1 VFGPFNAGWDFGRSP
16 LVFVEDLFFNS
27 AHGGPLMTRRQR
39 IVLLIAF
46 VLVLPTVVS
55 AQLPNSTLPTSSS
68 QPGAGSRRGF
78 TLYGDLKVEDSQSDS
93 EVNTMF
99 DVILYTRGNEVFAR
113 QRVGNGGRYRF
124 NNVFNG
130 DYYLAVELD
139 NVEVA
144 RMSILIPTNA
154 VEHIKQDLEFRWKGG
169 PRPLAGVVAAD
180 SYNRSQQNR
189 ALYEKGTKEI
199 AKNDLVK
206 ATETLRS
213 LVEADPKDY
222 PAWNELGMVYFIQK
236 DLEAAAN
243 AYTKAIEL
251 KPDYVTALVSL
262 GRVRLAQK
270 NNEAAVTVLETAI
283 KADPKSASAN
293 YFLGEAYLAVKK
305 GSLAVN
311 YLNEALKL
319 DPVGM
324 ANAHLRLATLYNLA
338 GYKDRAALEYNE
350 FLKKKPD
357 YPDAQK
363 LRDYI
368 KANNPRSNRDADPAP
383 SPSPKP

>member
-1 VFGPFNAGWDFGRSP
+1 
-16 LVFVEDLFFNS
+16 
-27 AHGGPLMTRRQR
+27 MTRQQR
-39 IVLLIAF
+39 IILLIAF
-46 VLVLPTVVS
+46 TFVLHTAAF
-55 AQLPNSTLPTSSS
+55 AQLPTSSS
-68 QPGAGSRRGF
+68 QPGAGTRRNY
-78 TLYGDLKVEDSQSDS
+78 TLYGDLKVDESQAS
-93 EVNTMF
+93 EPAHAMF

-124 NNVFNG
+124 NNIFNG

-144 RMSILIPTNA
+144 RVPILVSANSVDLIR
-154 VEHIKQDLEFRWKGG
+154 QDLEFRWKGG
-169 PRPLAGVVAAD
+169 PRPAAGVISAD
-180 SYNRSQQNR
+180 SYNRSNQNR
-189 ALYEKGTKEI
+189 SLYDRAMKEI
-199 AKNDLVK
+199 AKNDLTK
-206 ATETLRS
+206 ATATLRS

-222 PAWNELGMVYFIQK
+222 SAWNELGMVYFIQK
-236 DLEAAAN
+236 DFEAAEN
-243 AYTKAIEL
+243 SYGKAIEL

-270 NNEAAVTVLETAI
+270 KNEDAIKVLEAAL
-283 KADPKSASAN
+283 KADAKSASAN

-305 GSLAVN
+305 GSMAVT

-357 YPDAQK
+357 YPEAQK

-368 KANNPRSNRDADPAP
+368 KANGPRSNPSANP
-383 SPSPKP
+383 SPSPSPNP

>member
-1 VFGPFNAGWDFGRSP
+1 
-16 LVFVEDLFFNS
+16 
-27 AHGGPLMTRRQR
+27 MTCRQR
-39 IVLLIAF
+39 IILLIGLT
-46 VLVLPTVVS
+46 LVLQTVVL
-55 AQLPNSTLPTSSS
+55 AQLPRSSS
-68 QPGAGSRRGF
+68 QPGVGTRRNF
-78 TLYGDLKVEDSQSDS
+78 TLYGDLKIDESQAAGP
-93 EVNTMF
+93 VNTIF

-139 NVEVA
+139 NIEVA
-144 RMSILIPTNA
+144 RMPILIPANA
-154 VEHIKQDLEFRWKGG
+154 VEHIRQDLELRWKGG
-169 PRPLAGVVAAD
+169 ACPSLGTVSVD
-180 SYNRSQQNR
+180 SDNRSNQNR
-189 ALYEKGTKEI
+189 NLYDKAMKEI
-199 AKNDLVK
+199 SNNELPK
-206 ATETLRS
+206 ATATLRS

-222 PAWNELGMVYFIQK
+222 AAWNELGMVYFVQK

-243 AYTKAIEL
+243 SYAKAIEL
-251 KPDYVTALVSL
+251 KPDYVTAHVSL

-270 NNEAAVTVLETAI
+270 QNDVAITVLETAL

-293 YFLGEAYLAVKK
+293 YFLGEAYLALKK
-305 GSLAVN
+305 GSMAVN
-311 YLNEALKL
+311 YMNEALKL

-357 YPDAQK
+357 YPEAQK

-368 KANNPRSNRDADPAP
+368 LAHGPKSKPTSDANP
-383 SPSPKP
+383 SPSPNP

>member
-1 VFGPFNAGWDFGRSP
+1 MS
-16 LVFVEDLFFNS
+16 
-27 AHGGPLMTRRQR
+27 RRQH
-39 IVLLIAF
+39 IVLLIGF
-46 VLVLPTVVS
+46 MLVLPTVAA
-55 AQLPNSTLPTSSS
+55 AQLPSSTLPTSSS

-78 TLYGDLKVEDSQSDS
+78 TLYGDLKVEDSQTNTQM
-93 EVNTMF
+93 NTMF

-144 RMSILIPTNA
+144 RVPILIAPNA

-169 PRPLAGVVAAD
+169 ARPTAGVLAAD
-180 SYNRSQQNR
+180 AYNRSPQNT
-189 ALYEKGTKEI
+189 ALYDRAMKEI
-199 AKNDLVK
+199 GKNELPK
-206 ATETLRS
+206 ATTTLKS

-243 AYTKAIEL
+243 SYAKAIEL

-270 NNEAAVTVLETAI
+270 NNDAAVTVLDAAV
-283 KADPKSASAN
+283 KAEPKSATAN
-293 YFLGEAYLAVKK
+293 YFLGEAYLAVRK
-305 GSLAVN
+305 GSLAVGFM
-311 YLNEALKL
+311 NEAIKL
-319 DPVGM
+319 DPIGM
-324 ANAHLRLATLYNLA
+324 ANAHLRLGTLYNNAGRKDLA
-338 GYKDRAALEYNE
+338 AIEFNE
-350 FLKKKPD
+350 FLKKKPE

-368 KANNPRSNRDADPAP
+368 KANYTRAERASDPQAKP
-383 SPSPKP
+383 SPSPNP

>member
-1 VFGPFNAGWDFGRSP
+1 
-16 LVFVEDLFFNS
+16 
-27 AHGGPLMTRRQR
+27 M
-39 IVLLIAF
+39 
-46 VLVLPTVVS
+46 LVLPTLVS
-55 AQLPNSTLPTSSS
+55 AQLPTSSS

-78 TLYGDLKVEDSQSDS
+78 TLYGDLKVEDSQTNTQM
-93 EVNTMF
+93 NTMF

-130 DYYLAVELD
+130 DYYLAVELE

-144 RMSILIPTNA
+144 RVPILIAPNA
-154 VEHIKQDLEFRWKGG
+154 VEHIKQDLEFRWRGG
-169 PRPLAGVVAAD
+169 ARPPASVLAAD
-180 SYNRSQQNR
+180 SYNRSTQNT
-189 ALYEKGTKEI
+189 ALYDKATKEI
-199 AKNDLVK
+199 AKNELPK

-213 LVEADPKDY
+213 IVEADSKDY
-222 PAWNELGMVYFIQK
+222 QAWNELGMVYFIQK

-270 NNEAAVTVLETAI
+270 NNDAAVAVLDAAV
-283 KADPKSASAN
+283 KAEPKSATAN

-305 GSLAVN
+305 GSMAVGFM
-311 YLNEALKL
+311 NEAIKL
-319 DPVGM
+319 DPIGM
-324 ANAHLRLATLYNLA
+324 ANAHLRLGTLYNAAGRKDLA
-338 GYKDRAALEYNE
+338 AVEFNE

-357 YPDAQK
+357 YPEAQK

-368 KANNPRSNRDADPAP
+368 KANYTRSDRSADPEAKP
-383 SPSPKP
+383 SPSPNP